1 MKQLTHTWN
10 PNYIRR
16 NTVIQIVIV
25 SLAFLMLIRAWPCN
39 LVKTH
44 HVSKQKAVTNYK
56 ELSGDPFTNSDKKL
70 QTVTFTGNHI
80 EHKDISILFFLS
92 GGRQGFIPTV

>member
-25 SLAFLMLIRAWPCN
+25 SLAFLMLIRVWPCN
-39 LVKTH
+39 LVKMH
-44 HVSKQKAVTNYK
+44 HMSKQQAVTNYK
-56 ELSGDPFTNSDKKL
+56 ELAGDTFTSADKKL
-70 QTVTFTGNHI
+70 QSVTFTRNHI
-80 EHKDISILFFLS
+80 EEIKMLYKNNGYII
-92 GGRQGFIPTV
+92 